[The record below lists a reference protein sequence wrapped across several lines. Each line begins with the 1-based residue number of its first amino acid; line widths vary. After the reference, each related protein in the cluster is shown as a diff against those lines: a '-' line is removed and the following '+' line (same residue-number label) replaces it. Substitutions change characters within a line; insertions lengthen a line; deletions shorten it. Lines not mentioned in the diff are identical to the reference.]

1 MSPSPGPP
9 PGVEVNKQPLAPVG
23 PHEGHKLSG
32 RDLHVAREPQVSG
45 VHNRGQV
52 APGVDGRPPG
62 PQSNVGPTGPP
73 RGWGGP
79 SGPTGPN
86 GALKTRLWPTGPREG
101 SKSFAKAAT
110 GTSRTRSAEEQV
122 YLNLLKDSRANPK
135 VLKIKLDKLQ
145 QEGENGSNTTLDQK
159 SWGDLIF
166 QQIGVEPIDI
176 EGVDLESEGPLVGVI
191 KLTDQANTDSHK
203 GKHGLAKGFNFKVT
217 AAEEEETEITFKGI
231 PLTVPDIE
239 LVHLIKSYG
248 GKFSDE
254 KVKHS
259 PVTISTSNGEV
270 KVESKISST
279 RTVRALLPA
288 GRTLRSYYW
297 LQGTLPGDPLKRV
310 VVEIKGRRASRQC
323 ANCLMSTQD
332 RPTPCPFNGKS
343 SVCKKHNIAG
353 RTSVHKYLKFLKE
366 VDKYESLRQLTMD
379 AVGTAVPGEKPD
391 DDEEEEERMSGEEEE
406 EEEEK
411 KGDKSIAPSSIAT
424 KHLGS
429 WAEDTVTFSP
439 EKEREGMLEQVA
451 SLLKK
456 LSDKEKQL
464 QEEKALNKKHLTRLG
479 QVNREA
485 SENRHGI
492 NASRE
497 KCMERIE
504 QLLPSRGSVWQDNQS
519 HLASMLAATAKLSHF
534 GLVSGEVEAKKD
546 PNPWSTLKSKANSE
560 IEKMRVEDLIKAA
573 ESQIKTRKI
582 VQISARTR
590 SYSRSRVTDSDD
602 EENASKSAKVEKVP
616 KEDGQQKI
624 KQKQVAPPETK
635 DVDKSKAAEKL
646 ESTEASEDQEEEV
659 VETEGEEKKEEVEMN
674 EEEEERKEEE
684 EEKSREE
691 EKKEVVQGI
700 KDKVKEKMVHDKEEK
715 EKEEDKKEHDKE
727 EKEKEEEKS
736 KKKVKKKKDP
746 STPPP
751 PEYPS
756 GEKRFSSLPVAP
768 SQLAKAK
775 PQDKVLTLGK
785 GVKGGQTLLIKEA
798 AKSDKTVASKK

>member
-1 MSPSPGPP
+1 M
-9 PGVEVNKQPLAPVG
+9 
-23 PHEGHKLSG
+23 
-32 RDLHVAREPQVSG
+32 AREPQVSG

-297 LQGTLPGDPLKRV
+297 LQGTLPGDPLRRV

-379 AVGTAVPGEKPD
+379 AVGTAVPGEKHD
-391 DDEEEEERMSGEEEE
+391 DDEEEEELMSGEE

-456 LSDKEKQL
+456 LSDKEKQ
-464 QEEKALNKKHLTRLG
+464 
-479 QVNREA
+479 
-485 SENRHGI
+485 
-492 NASRE
+492 
-497 KCMERIE
+497 
-504 QLLPSRGSVWQDNQS
+504 S
-519 HLASMLAATAKLSHF
+519 HLASMLAATAKLCHF

-646 ESTEASEDQEEEV
+646 ESTEASEDQEEEM

-684 EEKSREE
+684 EEKSKEE